1 MFTDIDLNKIYE
13 LKSEN
18 INKLKILLAN
28 EATKMLHG
36 EKESRNAEKIAKN
49 AFNKETNAKE
59 LPSLDIE
66 VQFFSSLD
74 ITSIITFLKLT
85 NSKSEARRLIKNKGI
100 KLNDKLVEDDKMFLN
115 NTFLNGKKFFKLS
128 LGKKKHYKI
137 IVN

>member
-1 MFTDIDLNKIYE
+1 MEIKEIEKTE
-13 LKSEN
+13 VLKG
-18 INKLKILLAN
+18 
-28 EATKMLHG
+28 G
-36 EKESRNAEKIAKN
+36 E
-49 AFNKETNAKE
+49 FLVKETNAKE
-59 LPSLDIE
+59 LPSLNIKD
-66 VQFFSSLD
+66 QFFSSLD
-74 ITSIITFLKLT
+74 VTGIITFLKLT